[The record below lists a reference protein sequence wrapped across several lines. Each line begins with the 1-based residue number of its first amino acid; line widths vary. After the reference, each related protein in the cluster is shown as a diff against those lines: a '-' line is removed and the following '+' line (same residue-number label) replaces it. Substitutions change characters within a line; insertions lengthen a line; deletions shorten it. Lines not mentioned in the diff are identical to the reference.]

1 MSHTQS
7 HEAVLRDIAGRIP
20 VRPNTRKRQIWAACL
35 VVGAASLAYLF
46 LTNPLRAWGSWAIN
60 TIYFLGIAEG
70 ALALVAAYRLSN
82 GRWGGP
88 VMRIAESFSAYLPVG
103 IATLAVLLV
112 GGIWKYLPWV
122 SAVEPRIAP
131 FLNVPFLYVRTLG
144 GALLFWWLA
153 SKMVRVSLRADL
165 QALKPHVA
173 PELKAEYDKLTANW
187 KGDEAEKTWRRH
199 ELAHLAP
206 QVALTFVIFFTVL
219 AWDFIMELTPNWVSG
234 LFGWWVYA
242 GAFISGIAMTAFMA
256 TQLRAKYRLE
266 AYLSTDMFWDIGKV
280 LFAWCIFW
288 GYLFWSQYLP
298 IWYANIPEE
307 TWWVFIRFEEPWRSL
322 SFAAFTLIFV
332 IPLLGLL
339 NKTSKTNPALLMTF
353 SLIVLAGM
361 WIERHVLVMPSLNAE
376 QVWVGLP
383 EIGVTIGFLGLF
395 GWTVQGFLSKF
406 PVVNVTDVLEGA
418 GGHGH

>member
-1 MSHTQS
+1 MS
-7 HEAVLRDIAGRIP
+7 HEAVLRDIAGKLP
-20 VRPNTRKRQIWAACL
+20 VRPNARKRQIWMACL
-35 VVGAASLAYLF
+35 AVGAASFAYLM
-46 LTNPLRAWGSWAIN
+46 LTNPLRAWGAWAIN

-70 ALALVAAYRLSN
+70 AIALTAAYRLSN

-103 IATLAVLLV
+103 VATLVVLL
-112 GGIWKYLPWV
+112 GAGIWTYLPWV
-122 SAVEPRIAP
+122 RAVEPRIAP

-153 SKMVRVSLRADL
+153 RKAVRESLRPDL
-165 QALKPHVA
+165 QALKPYVA
-173 PELKAEYDKLTANW
+173 PELKAEYDRLTANW
-187 KGDEAEKTWRRH
+187 RGDEEEKARRRH
-199 ELAHLAP
+199 EFAHLAP
-206 QVALTFVIFFTVL
+206 QLALTFVVFFTVL

-242 GAFISGIAMTAFMA
+242 GAFMTGVAMTAFMA
-256 TQLRAKYRLE
+256 TQLRSKYRLE
-266 AYLSTDMFWDIGKV
+266 AYISTNMFWDIGKV
-280 LFAWCIFW
+280 LFAWCVFW

-307 TWWVFIRFEEPWRSL
+307 TWWVFLRFEEPWRSL
-322 SFAAFTLIFV
+322 SFAAFTLVFV
-332 IPLLGLL
+332 IPFLGLL

-353 SLIVLAGM
+353 SLIAMAGI
-361 WIERHVLVMPSLNAE
+361 WVERHVLVMPSLNAE

-383 EIGVTIGFLGLF
+383 EVGVTIGFLGLF
-395 GWTVQGFLSKF
+395 GWQVQGFLTKY
-406 PVVNVTDVLEGA
+406 PTVNVTDVLEGA

>member
-7 HEAVLRDIAGRIP
+7 HEAVLRDIAGKLP
-20 VRPNTRKRQIWAACL
+20 VKPNARKRQIWMACL
-35 VVGAASLAYLF
+35 AVGVASFAYLM
-46 LTNPLRAWGSWAIN
+46 LTNPLRAWGAWAIN

-70 ALALVAAYRLSN
+70 AIALTAAYRLSN

-103 IATLAVLLV
+103 VATLVVLL
-112 GGIWKYLPWV
+112 GAGIWTYLPWV
-122 SAVEPRIAP
+122 RAVEPRIAP

-153 SKMVRVSLRADL
+153 RKAVRESLRPDL
-165 QALKPHVA
+165 QALKPYVA
-173 PELKAEYDKLTANW
+173 PELKAEYDRLTANW
-187 KGDEAEKTWRRH
+187 RGDEEEKARRRH

-206 QVALTFVIFFTVL
+206 QLALTFVVFFTVL

-242 GAFISGIAMTAFMA
+242 GAFITGVAMVAFMA
-256 TQLRAKYRLE
+256 TQLRSKYRLE
-266 AYLSTDMFWDIGKV
+266 AYISTNMFWDIGKV

-307 TWWVFIRFEEPWRSL
+307 TWWVFLRFEEPWRSL
-322 SFAAFTLIFV
+322 SFAAFTLVFV
-332 IPLLGLL
+332 IPFLGLL

-353 SLIVLAGM
+353 SLIAMAGV
-361 WIERHVLVMPSLNAE
+361 WVERHVLVMPSLNAE

-383 EIGVTIGFLGLF
+383 EVGVTIGFLGLF
-395 GWTVQGFLSKF
+395 GWQVQGFLTKY
-406 PVVNVTDVLEGA
+406 PAVNVTDVLEGA